1 MNSSRDTSPLEMSG
15 RGLIDE
21 ALPFLQRLPIF
32 SDTPYDL
39 LKLYAYLA
47 EKEQYRQGDI
57 IMRQGEPCDRLH
69 LIMSGRVAIWQEHR
83 GRRFLLQ
90 ELTSDVIHCFGE
102 LALIAEFDCFY
113 GASAL
118 GDVEMLSFSRESFHK
133 VMERYPGRYRKAVDR
148 IVRLHIQRF
157 TEQTNYLFD
166 HLREE
171 AWRDFILDDPEA
183 VTKRFRSG

>member
-1 MNSSRDTSPLEMSG
+1 MNSSRDTNPLEVPG

-47 EKEQYRQGDI
+47 EKEQYRKGDVI
-57 IMRQGEPCDRLH
+57 LRQGEPCDRLF

-83 GRRFLLQ
+83 HRRFLLQ
-90 ELTSDVIHCFGE
+90 ELDHESVNYFGE
-102 LALIAEFDCFY
+102 LSLIAEFDCFY

-118 GDVEMLSFSRESFHK
+118 CAVDLLSFSRESFHK
-133 VMERYPGRYRKAVDR
+133 VMERFPGRYRQAVDR
-148 IVRLHIQRF
+148 IVRLRIHRF
-157 TEQTNYLFD
+157 VEQTNYLFD
-166 HLREE
+166 HLRED
-171 AWRDFILDDPEA
+171 AWREFVLDDPA
-183 VTKRFRSG
+183 GSNRSQD